1 MGTTSAPGGGGVVG
15 LGIVGLGVISRQ
27 YLDTLAGHPGV
38 RVAAVTD
45 LDRSRAEAV
54 AAELPGARVA
64 ADLDALVAD
73 DDVSVVLDL
82 TTPGVHAHVAAT
94 CAAAGVDRYGE
105 KPLAADLAASFEAMA
120 AATAA
125 GTRVGCAPDT
135 VLGTGVQTARDA
147 VAQGRI
153 GTPTSAVATWVSPG
167 HEAWH
172 PHPDFYYAPGGGP
185 LLDMGPYYLT
195 SLVQILGPVVWVQG
209 AASTSRDER
218 TIGSGPRAGERVP
231 VQVATHVTGVLG
243 HASGALSTVTVSFD
257 AVGSHAR
264 PIEVHGTEGS
274 LVVPDPNR
282 FDGDVELTSLGS
294 AGWEVL
300 PASAGFEGAGRGIG
314 LLEMVGAVGLGD
326 APASPR
332 AGGDVGLHVME
343 VMTGLLASA
352 DDGGRVAMTTS
363 PAVPPLVP
371 LTAAATWRGVPDVAG
386 AA

>member
-1 MGTTSAPGGGGVVG
+1 MGEPLTEQGTMGKGI
-15 LGIVGLGVISRQ
+15 GIVGLGVISRQ
-27 YLDTLAGHPGV
+27 YLDTLAGHPRA

-73 DDVSVVLDL
+73 PDVHVVLDL
-82 TTPGVHAHVAAT
+82 TTPGVHAHVAAA

-105 KPLAADLAASFEAMA
+105 KPLAVDLAASREVMA

-135 VLGTGVQTARDA
+135 VLGTGVQTARAA
-147 VAQGRI
+147 VADGRI
-153 GTPTSAVATWVSPG
+153 GTPTAAVATWVAPG
-167 HEAWH
+167 HELWH
-172 PHPDFYYAPGGGP
+172 PNPDFYYARGGGP

-195 SLVQILGPVVWVQG
+195 SLVQILGPVAWVQG
-209 AASTSRDER
+209 AASRSRDER

-231 VQVATHVTGVLG
+231 VEVATHVTGVLG

-264 PIEVHGTEGS
+264 PIEVHGTAGS

-282 FDGDVELTSLGS
+282 FDGDVELRTLDG
-294 AGWEVL
+294 GEWEVL
-300 PASAGFEGAGRGIG
+300 PAGAGFVGAGRGIG
-314 LLEMVGAVGLGD
+314 LLEMVGAAGLGA

-343 VMTGLLASA
+343 VMTGLLDSA
-352 DDGGRVAMTTS
+352 DSGRRVEITTA
-363 PAVPPLVP
+363 PTVPPLVP
-371 LTAAATWRGVPDVAG
+371 LTAEATWHGGRAEG